1 MVKSESRFRI
11 WFCRKVNIYNFETMK
26 SALYKKIMY
35 AAVLLNSVVL
45 FAQADEPPT
54 PPPPTPPP
62 GLPVDAGVLLLLVGA
77 LGLGFYYFK
86 NMNTKKASK

>member
-1 MVKSESRFRI
+1 
-11 WFCRKVNIYNFETMK
+11 MK
-26 SALYKKIMY
+26 NNLHKIVLSLG
-35 AAVLLNSVVL
+35 ALLNASLV
-45 FAQADEPPT
+45 FSQDGPPE

-86 NMNTKKASK
+86 NISSKKASK

>member
-1 MVKSESRFRI
+1 
-11 WFCRKVNIYNFETMK
+11 MK
-26 SALYKKIMY
+26 SAPYKRILF
-35 AAVLLNSVVL
+35 AAVLLNNVVL
-45 FAQADEPPT
+45 FAQTEEPPT

-86 NMNTKKASK
+86 NISTKKASK

>member
-1 MVKSESRFRI
+1 
-11 WFCRKVNIYNFETMK
+11 MK
-26 SALYKKIMY
+26 SALYKKMLF
-35 AAVLLNSVVL
+35 AVVLLNSVVM
-45 FAQADEPPT
+45 FAQTEEPPT

-86 NMNTKKASK
+86 NISNKKASK